1 VKRRTRLIFDRASLV
16 GAPLAVLVLLGAHVL
31 DGGRVRTLLQPT
43 AAVVVFGGTIAA
55 MLLSFPYETLR
66 RAMRATSAVFASKAQ
81 PPKALVAKF
90 TDYAIR
96 VRRRNVL
103 ALESEISSTD
113 DRFLSRA
120 LTMVVD
126 GMPAAEV
133 RETLELDSR
142 AREDADEESAHV
154 LETAAGYTPTL
165 GILGAVLGLI
175 HVMENLSAPATLGQG
190 IAVAFVATV
199 YGVGTANLVLLPLA
213 TKLRQRAR
221 TAALTRDLI
230 IEGIGALQRSLAP
243 KLMEQHLSGLVV
255 HADDDKR
262 KRVA

>member
-1 VKRRTRLIFDRASLV
+1 MS
-16 GAPLAVLVLLGAHVL
+16 
-31 DGGRVRTLLQPT
+31 
-43 AAVVVFGGTIAA
+43 
-55 MLLSFPYETLR
+55 
-66 RAMRATSAVFASKAQ
+66 
-81 PPKALVAKF
+81 KF
-90 TDYAIR
+90 TDYALR
-96 VRRRNVL
+96 VRRRNIL
-103 ALESEISSTD
+103 ALESEISSSD
-113 DRFLSRA
+113 DRFLARA

-126 GMPAAEV
+126 GMPAPEV
-133 RETLELDSR
+133 RAALELDSR
-142 AREDADEESAHV
+142 AREEADEESVHV

-221 TAALTRDLI
+221 AAMLSRDLI
-230 IEGIGALQRSLAP
+230 IEGIGALQKSVAP
-243 KLMEQHLSGLVV
+243 KLMEQHLSALVQT
-255 HADDDKR
+255 DDDKR

>member
-1 VKRRTRLIFDRASLV
+1 MAI
-16 GAPLAVLVLLGAHVL
+16 LVLLGAHAL

-43 AAVVVFGGTIAA
+43 AAVVVFGGTVAA

-66 RAMRATSAVFASKAQ
+66 RALRATSAAFASKAQ

-90 TDYAIR
+90 TDYALR

-103 ALESEISSTD
+103 ALESEIASTD
-113 DRFLSRA
+113 DRFLARA
-120 LTMVVD
+120 LAMVVD

-133 RETLELDSR
+133 RATLDLDSR
-142 AREDADEESAHV
+142 AREEADEVSVHV

-221 TAALTRDLI
+221 AAILTRDLI
-230 IEGIGALQRSLAP
+230 IEGIGALQRSIAP
-243 KLMEQHLSGLVV
+243 KLMEQHLSALVQT
-255 HADDDKR
+255 DDDQR